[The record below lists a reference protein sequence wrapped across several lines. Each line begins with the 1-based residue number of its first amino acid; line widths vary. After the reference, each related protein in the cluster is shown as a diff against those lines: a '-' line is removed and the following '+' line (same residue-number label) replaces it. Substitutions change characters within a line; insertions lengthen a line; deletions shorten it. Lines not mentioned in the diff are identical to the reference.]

1 MHLIILNALKALIVN
16 LAIKYGAELIVK
28 HTLIKL
34 EGLAKDTTNT
44 IDDDLVAVLK
54 NEQKSVVAA
63 LNGKQLGKA
72 SNE

>member
-16 LAIKYGAELIVK
+16 LAIKYGAELVVK

-34 EGLAKDTTNT
+34 EELAKDTTNT
-44 IDDDLVAVLK
+44 IDDDLVVVLK

-63 LNGKQLGKA
+63 LNGKKLGNA

>member
-16 LAIKYGAELIVK
+16 LAIKYGAELLVK

-34 EGLAKDTTNT
+34 EELAKDSSNT

-63 LNGKQLGKA
+63 LNGKQV
-72 SNE
+72 

>member
-1 MHLIILNALKALIVN
+1 MPLIILNALKALVVN

-28 HTLIKL
+28 HTLSKL
-34 EGLAKDTTNT
+34 EVLAKDTTNT

-63 LNGKQLGKA
+63 LNGKQV
-72 SNE
+72 

>member
-34 EGLAKDTTNT
+34 EDLAKDTTNT
-44 IDDDLVAVLK
+44 IDDDLVVVLK

-63 LNGKQLGKA
+63 LSGKQLGKA